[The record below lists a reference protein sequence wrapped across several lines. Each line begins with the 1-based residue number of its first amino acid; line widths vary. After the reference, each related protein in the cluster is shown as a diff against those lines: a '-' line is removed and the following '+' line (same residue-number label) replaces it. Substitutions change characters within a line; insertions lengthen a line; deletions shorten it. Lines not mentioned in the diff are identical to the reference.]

1 VTPEVLA
8 AELTWTGRRFET
20 GVRVAVGTDGR
31 IAAVERGGGGD
42 EGSPPGELRRLSRRA
57 LLPGFVNAHSHA
69 FQRGLRGLGETF
81 PAGAG
86 DFWSWREEMY
96 GLVARLYRE
105 RLYELCLAAF
115 REMRAAGITTVGEFH
130 YLHHDDP
137 ARRDFAFDEV
147 VLAAA
152 AAAPIRIVL
161 LEVFYASGGIG
172 KPLSGAQQR
181 FATPDPTAFWAQVDR
196 LGGSLAA
203 GGTQTLGCVAHSIR
217 AAAPRQI
224 AELHAEARRRGLP
237 FHMHVE
243 EQRQEIADCRA
254 AYGGPPMAVLLDAL
268 EIDDGFTAVHCTHTE
283 PEHLRRFAEAG
294 GNVCVCPLTEAN
306 LGDGVPPLA
315 AVPAARSRLCLGS
328 DSNARISMLEE
339 ARWLE
344 YGQRLAG
351 ERRGALRDEAGR
363 LGPVLLA
370 AATENGARA
379 LTVDAGAV
387 VPGRWADFVTVDLDH
402 PGLAGAD
409 PGHLA
414 EALVLG
420 CGDGV
425 LDATCLAGRWQTRTD
440 FG

>member
-1 VTPEVLA
+1 VTPEVLEA
-8 AELTWTGRRFET
+8 DLTWTGGRFET
-20 GVRVAVGTDGR
+20 GVRVTVGADGR
-31 IAAVERGGGGD
+31 IAAVEPGGGERSGR
-42 EGSPPGELRRLSRRA
+42 GEPRRLSRRA

-96 GLVARLYRE
+96 ALVARLYRE

-137 ARRDFAFDEV
+137 ARYDFAFDEV

-172 KPLSGAQQR
+172 RPLAGAQQR
-181 FATPDPTAFWAQVDR
+181 FATPDPAAFWAQVDR
-196 LGGSLAA
+196 LGGRLAA
-203 GGTQTLGCVAHSIR
+203 GGSQTLGCVAHSIR
-217 AAAPRQI
+217 AAEPRQI

-254 AYGGPPMAVLLDAL
+254 AYGAPPMAVLLDAL
-268 EIDDGFTAVHCTHTE
+268 EVDDRFTAVHCTHTE
-283 PEHLRRFAEAG
+283 PEHLARFAEAG

-370 AATENGARA
+370 AATGNGARA
-379 LTVDAGAV
+379 LAVGAGAV
-387 VPGRWADFVTVDLDH
+387 APGRWADLVTVDLDH
-402 PGLAGAD
+402 PRLAGAE

-425 LDATCLAGRWQTRTD
+425 LDATCLAGRWQPRSD
-440 FG
+440 FA